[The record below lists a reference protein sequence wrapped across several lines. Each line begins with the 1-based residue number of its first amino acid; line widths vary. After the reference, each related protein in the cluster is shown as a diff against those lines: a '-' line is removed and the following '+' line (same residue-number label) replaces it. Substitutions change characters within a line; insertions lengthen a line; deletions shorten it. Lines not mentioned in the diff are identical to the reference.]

1 MARNYMGHVSKTPSL
16 ASDNWALDAGAGE
29 SGKITEVRFSS
40 AATGGGG
47 ASMNTEVSR
56 TNNAGTVPVAG
67 NVQQGHPNS
76 PANLITFVTSW
87 TSQPLLDPGS
97 LLQEEW
103 LSAGGVVRWLAG
115 PDEEWIILGAEQIS
129 CRNIAGLAAS
139 SYRAVWHED

>member
-1 MARNYMGHVSKTPSL
+1 MPRYFGHVSKTPNL
-16 ASDNWALDAGAGE
+16 AQDNYALEAASGE

-40 AATGGGG
+40 GSTGGGG
-47 ASMNTEVSR
+47 TSMDTEVSR
-56 TNNAGTVPVAG
+56 TNGSGTVPVLG
-67 NVQQGHPNS
+67 NVQKGHPNND
-76 PANLITFVTSW
+76 ANKIDFVTGW
-87 TSQPLLDPGS
+87 TSQPVPDAGA

-129 CRNIAGLAAS
+129 CRNNAGLAVS